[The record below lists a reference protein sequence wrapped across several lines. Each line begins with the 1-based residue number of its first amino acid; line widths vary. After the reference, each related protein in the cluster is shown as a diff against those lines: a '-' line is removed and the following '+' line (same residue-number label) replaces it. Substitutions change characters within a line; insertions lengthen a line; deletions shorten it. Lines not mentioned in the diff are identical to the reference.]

1 MESSTTKV
9 AEYLFQRLRQLDIT
23 AVHGVPGDYNLALLD
38 YVEPAGLMWVG
49 NTNELNAGYA
59 ADGYARVKGVG
70 AVITTFGVGE
80 LSAINAIAG
89 AYAERAAVVHIV
101 GIPSRSAQ
109 ESRSLV
115 HHTFGDGEYGR
126 FAEMYRHVTVAQA
139 RLQDPRNIP
148 EQIDWTLQQGLLHS
162 RPVYIEVPVDVV
174 DASISSEG
182 LSRPLSTPLYH
193 ANASTTAAV
202 SKIKERISAAKQPLI
217 LVDGEVRPMKI
228 VNQVQEL
235 IKATGW
241 PTWITGYSKSLVD
254 EGLPNFH
261 GIYNGIF
268 KSSKSSQ
275 FISQSDLILCFGPHF
290 TFTNTFL
297 FSSIPNLQATI
308 QFKDTEVKFSDE
320 TIRDCPAAPL
330 LTRLLRDLDS
340 LKMHKYDSYPDL
352 DRDSLISFSDLQPGE
367 LIDQENMWRLLGN
380 FLRPG
385 DILMAECGTAGF
397 GAGQIPLPPHA
408 RYFGPVTWA
417 SIGYMLPAAQGAAL
431 AQRELTKSNNWHN
444 ITNTRTILLIGDGSF
459 QMTAQEL
466 STLVRHNLNTVVFL
480 INNDG
485 YTIERCLHGL
495 TQGYNDIAS
504 WRYLEAPRFFGAPDG
519 SFTRSVRNWGELED
533 VFKNTT
539 VCDGQGL
546 RMVEVIMDREDAP
559 KGPLAEGIN
568 KQRESLQGNV

>member
-1 MESSTTKV
+1 MESSTVKV

-23 AVHGVPGDYNLALLD
+23 SLHGVPGDYNLALLD

-59 ADGYARVKGVG
+59 ADGYARLKGIG
-70 AVITTFGVGE
+70 AVVTTFGVGE

-101 GIPSRSAQ
+101 GIPSRLAQ
-109 ESRSLV
+109 DTRSLI

-126 FAEMYRHVTVAQA
+126 FAEMHRHVTVAQT
-139 RLQDPRNIP
+139 RLLDPRTIP
-148 EQIDWTLQQGLLHS
+148 HQIDRVLQQCLVHS

-174 DASISSEG
+174 DAFVSSEG
-182 LSRPLSTPLYH
+182 LSRTLLLPEYH
-193 ANASTTAAV
+193 ANASISAAI
-202 SKIKERISAAKQPLI
+202 SKIRDRIYAAKQPLI

-241 PTWITGYSKSLVD
+241 PTWITGYSKSLID

-261 GIYNGIF
+261 GVYTGSWDLP
-268 KSSKSSQ
+268 KSRD
-275 FISQSDLILCFGPHF
+275 FMSQSDLILCFGPHF
-290 TFTNTFL
+290 TYINTFL
-297 FSSIPNLQATI
+297 FTTIPDPQVTI
-308 QFKDTEVKFSDE
+308 LFKDTEVKFGDDI
-320 TIRDCPAAPL
+320 IRDCPAAPL
-330 LTRLLRDLDS
+330 LNRLLRDLDFS
-340 LKMHKYDSYPDL
+340 KVHKYDSYPDL
-352 DRDSLISFSDLQPGE
+352 HRDSLLSFSGRQSDR
-367 LIDQENMWRLLGN
+367 LIDQANVWRLLGN

-408 RYFGPVTWA
+408 RYLGPVTWA

-431 AQRELTKSNNWHN
+431 AQRELAKSNNWHN
-444 ITNTRTILLIGDGSF
+444 IKNARTVVLIGDGSF

-466 STLVRHNLNTVVFL
+466 STMIRHNLNIVVFL

-504 WRYLEAPRFFGAPDG
+504 WRYLESPRLFGAPDG

-533 VFKNTT
+533 VLKDTALN
-539 VCDGQGL
+539 DDQGL
-546 RMVEVIMDREDAP
+546 RMVEVMMDREDAP
-559 KGPLAEGIN
+559 PGPLSEGIR
-568 KQRESLQGNV
+568 KQRQSLKADI